1 MSLAS
6 PSDLA
11 SYMQQDV
18 DTSTATLLLA
28 GATSV
33 CQSYTGQTLTYV
45 QNDTVTLVPYNNEI
59 KLPQR
64 PVIDVTAVE
73 GLASGE
79 WLVVQGVIRPTYLL
93 DGSTNSVW
101 WTGQEI
107 TEDPWYSYVAQ
118 LPWPTVSVTYSHGFQ
133 VIPSDLQLAC
143 LMVAGQLMSN
153 PAGVQQEAVGNVMT
167 RYDRAGGAGLTD
179 FVKTIL
185 DRYTLTSPGST
196 LQLLE
201 RPMHTN
207 QF

>member
-1 MSLAS
+1 MLAS

-18 DTSTATLLLA
+18 DTSTATLLLD

-33 CQSYTGQTLTYV
+33 IQSYTGQTLTYV
-45 QNDTVTLVPYNNEI
+45 QDDTVTLVPYNNEI

-64 PVIDVTAVE
+64 PVIDVTAVQS
-73 GLASGE
+73 LAAGE
-79 WLVVQGVIRPTYLL
+79 WQVVQGVIRPTYLL

-101 WTGQEI
+101 WTG
-107 TEDPWYSYVAQ
+107 DVSDSPWYQFVAQ
-118 LPWPTVSVTYSHGFQ
+118 LPWPTVDVTYSHGLQ
-133 VIPSDLQLAC
+133 VIPNDLQLAC

-153 PAGVQQEAVGNVMT
+153 PAGLQQEAVGNVMV

-185 DRYTLTSPGST
+185 DRYTPSSPGST